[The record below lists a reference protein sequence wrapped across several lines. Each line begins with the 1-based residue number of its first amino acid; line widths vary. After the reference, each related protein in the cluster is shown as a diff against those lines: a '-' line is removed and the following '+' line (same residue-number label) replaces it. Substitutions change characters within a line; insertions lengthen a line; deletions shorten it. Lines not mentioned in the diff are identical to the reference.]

1 LGLGQGSDVTGREGR
16 EQGAGALMGLGRN
29 RGGGVGKERLA
40 GGGSEEM

>member
-1 LGLGQGSDVTGREGR
+1 MTGREGK